1 MTETHTAV
9 IDRIEEGIAVLIF
22 DGEDPAPDGL
32 DIDVADI
39 PDEAA
44 HEGAVL
50 AVTLSDGSVEKIE
63 SRPDDE
69 ENRRERAQDR
79 FDRLS
84 KRLGEE

>member
-9 IDRIEEGIAVLIF
+9 IDRIEEGTAVLVF
-22 DGEDPAPDGL
+22 DGEDPPDGL
-32 DIDVADI
+32 DIDVAEI

-50 AVTLSDGSVEKIE
+50 VITMSEGTIVTIE
-63 SRPDDE
+63 GRPDE
-69 ENRRERAQDR
+69 EAERRENAEDR

-84 KRLGEE
+84 KRLGDE

>member
-22 DGEDPAPDGL
+22 DGEDSPDGL
-32 DIDVADI
+32 EIDVDNI
-39 PDEAA
+39 PDDAA

-50 AVTLSDGSVEKIE
+50 AVTMSEEGVETIE
-63 SRPDDE
+63 RRPDE
-69 ENRRERAQDR
+69 EEDRRERAQDR

-84 KRLGEE
+84 KRLGDE